1 MKWDA
6 RFRNKTFWISLA
18 SAIILLIQQLGL
30 DILPS
35 NAMEIVNTLL
45 SIFVILGVVVDPTT
59 PGISDSE

>member
-6 RFRNKTFWISLA
+6 RFRNKAFWISLA
-18 SAIILLIQQLGL
+18 SAVILLVQQLGL
-30 DILPS
+30 DIFPN

-59 PGISDSE
+59 PGISDSK